1 MSLYIFRITLVTMA
15 VWFVVITASHLVRAE
30 TTPEIVNP
38 LALRKI
44 MHQMA
49 KDMQRITGGIAHED
63 WALVTEIAPQI
74 ADHPQPPLSEKM
86 RILAFVG
93 TDTSKFKGH
102 DKKTH
107 QAAQELKVAAARQD
121 GLAVISAFAA
131 LQNSCLACH
140 QSFRKAFKEHFYE

>member
-1 MSLYIFRITLVTMA
+1 MYIFRITLVTLTAWFA
-15 VWFVVITASHLVRAE
+15 VVTVRAE
-30 TTPEIVNP
+30 TTSEIVKP

-44 MHQMA
+44 MREMG
-49 KDMQRITGGIAHED
+49 KDMQRITDGIAHED
-63 WALVTEIAPQI
+63 WAVITKISPGI
-74 ADHPQPPLSEKM
+74 ADHPQPPLPEKI

-93 TDTSKFKGH
+93 ADTRKFKGY

-121 GLAVISAFAA
+121 GLAVISAFAT

-140 QSFRKAFKEHFYE
+140 QSFRKPFKEHFYD